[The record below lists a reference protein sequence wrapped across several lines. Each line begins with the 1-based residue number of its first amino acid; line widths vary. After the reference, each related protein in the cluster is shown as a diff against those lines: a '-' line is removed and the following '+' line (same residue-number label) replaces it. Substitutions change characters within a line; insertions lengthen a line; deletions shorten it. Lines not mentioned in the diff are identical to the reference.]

1 VIGARAFVGSATM
14 LVAPVR
20 VGAEAFTGSGSVITD
35 DVEDGA
41 LAIARARQET
51 KPGLGRKLMARLRA
65 ARTGK
70 E

>member
-1 VIGARAFVGSATM
+1 
-14 LVAPVR
+14 
-20 VGAEAFTGSGSVITD
+20 VITR
-35 DVEDGA
+35 DVADGA

-65 ARTGK
+65 AKAER